1 MSGVQPV
8 FPNSG
13 SGGTGGSSPAAGA
26 GAGRGGG
33 KGLRIG
39 KMRLGQRE
47 LAIGGAVVVGA
58 LALFARSRAGGDTTS
73 EGDDV
78 TSPAGAPGAYE
89 IDTSR
94 TDFYNELQPELEAV
108 SDRLEDLEGAVKQIP
123 RTPTPAPKPPA
134 PKPKPKIKKKKPKG
148 KPKSNKKPPRGGK
161 RPPRKPPR
169 KPRKP
174 RFKKP

>member
-8 FPNSG
+8 FPA

-26 GAGRGGG
+26 GGG
-33 KGLRIG
+33 KGIRIG

-47 LAIGGAVVVGA
+47 AMIGGAAIVGA
-58 LALFARSRAGGDTTS
+58 LALFARSRAGGDTTA

-78 TSPAGAPGAYE
+78 TSEAGAPGAYE
-89 IDTSR
+89 IDTRS
-94 TDFYNELQPELEAV
+94 TDFYNELQPELEAIN
-108 SDRLEDLEGAVKQIP
+108 DGLEDLAGAVKQIP

-134 PKPKPKIKKKKPKG
+134 PKPKPKMKKKPKG
-148 KPKSNKKPPRGGK
+148 KPKSNKKPK
-161 RPPRKPPR
+161 KKPPRKPPR